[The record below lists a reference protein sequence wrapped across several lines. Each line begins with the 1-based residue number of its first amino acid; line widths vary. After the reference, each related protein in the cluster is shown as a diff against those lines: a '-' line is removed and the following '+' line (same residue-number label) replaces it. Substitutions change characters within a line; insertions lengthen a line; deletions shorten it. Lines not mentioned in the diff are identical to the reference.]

1 MRESE
6 VVSWGEYN
14 LICRL
19 AAKHLARLKDD
30 MNSVS
35 YKIILPVLLLSAC
48 AHAPRD
54 GKVVSENPL
63 KPVATANSAAE
74 KIQEPP
80 KPDLPNVALDERM
93 LFEFLLGDIAIQ
105 RGRPE
110 LAAQAYLDLAKAT
123 RDPRVARRAA
133 QLAFE
138 SRQMDKALD
147 AFELWE
153 ALEPAVP
160 LANQMLVSLL
170 LSGGKLQEARPHV
183 ERLLK
188 AAPDNASHVFMQL
201 HSLLMRAPNKTAALE
216 WLADVATP
224 YPKVAE
230 AHWAVAQIAAAANS
244 KETALAEIE
253 RAVQLRPEWDVA
265 VVFQAQLVQPT
276 DPLKALALLKAFL
289 DAHPASKDVRLFYAR
304 ALLEQ
309 KKYTE
314 SRAQFQQLLVENQ
327 DNAELAFAVALLSL
341 QLGELD
347 RAEKE
352 LQETLTRG
360 KKDVG
365 TVHYYLG
372 QLNEAKKDDATALS
386 QYHLVQDGEY
396 VFAARLREA
405 YLLNKEGKLGEAR
418 AVLKTAPASS
428 NQQRVMVTLVEAQ
441 MLRDAKQFDKYFQ
454 VIAAALEK
462 LPNHPQLLFESA
474 MAADKLGKT
483 EVFEQTLRKLLQ
495 LAPDNAQAYNALGY
509 SFLERNVRVEEGMQ
523 LVEKAYQLAP
533 DDAAITDSVGWGYY
547 RLGKLDKSAEF
558 LRRAFANNPDPE
570 IASHLGEVLWV
581 QGNKQEAQKILQDTL
596 KANPDNESLRSVIKK
611 FIP

>member
-1 MRESE
+1 
-6 VVSWGEYN
+6 
-14 LICRL
+14 
-19 AAKHLARLKDD
+19 
-30 MNSVS
+30 MNSVR
-35 YKIILPVLLLSAC
+35 YKIILPALLLGAC
-48 AHAPRD
+48 AHAPQTS
-54 GKVVSENPL
+54 KVVSENPL
-63 KPVATANSAAE
+63 NPAVTANSAAE
-74 KIQEPP
+74 KVQEPP

-110 LAAQAYLDLAKAT
+110 LAAQAYLDLAKST

-138 SRQMDKALD
+138 SRQMEKALD

-153 ALEPAVP
+153 ELEPAVP

-216 WLADVATP
+216 WLVDVAKP

-230 AHWAVAQIAAAANS
+230 AHWAIAQIAAAANS
-244 KETALAEIE
+244 KATAMAEIE

-265 VVFQAQLVQPT
+265 VVFQAQLVQPA
-276 DPLKALALLKAFL
+276 DPLKALALLKSFL

-309 KKYTE
+309 KKYAE

-341 QLGELD
+341 QLGELE

-405 YLLNKEGKLGEAR
+405 YLLNKADKLVEAR
-418 AVLKTAPASS
+418 AVLKAAPASN
-428 NQQRVMVTLVEAQ
+428 NQQRVTVALVEAQ

-483 EVFEQTLRKLLQ
+483 ELFEQTLRKLLQ

-558 LRRAFANNPDPE
+558 LRRAFATNPDPE
-570 IASHLGEVLWV
+570 IASHLGEVLWM
-581 QGNKQEAQKILQDTL
+581 QGSKQEARKIWQDTL
-596 KANPDNESLRSVIKK
+596 QANPDSEPLRSVIKK

>member
-1 MRESE
+1 M
-6 VVSWGEYN
+6 SWGEYN